1 MVLPPRPG
9 GYAAVRA
16 NKSFAAMDKL
26 IAQEE
31 AEAGAATAASAA
43 AKVVRVSKDAKVQG
57 AKRKAVAAAAPEPV
71 HETEEDWDEFEDDED
86 DEDDEELNENG
97 YFVPPN
103 VTDPPSADAAEAFF
117 DRRVFLDGVPGRADL
132 RMSTATIVG
141 WRAKKQ
147 QWEIECDRGDEPL
160 LVSSKYMFFNDV
172 PQEVAKPKKKP
183 AVAKAK
189 KLAPGASKKAKA
201 APAKKK
207 RV

>member
-1 MVLPPRPG
+1 
-9 GYAAVRA
+9 
-16 NKSFAAMDKL
+16 MDKL

-31 AEAGAATAASAA
+31 AEAGAVASATKA
-43 AKVVRVSKDAKVQG
+43 VKVPKEAKVQG
-57 AKRKAVAAAAPEPV
+57 GKRKAVAAAAPEPV
-71 HETEEDWDEFEDDED
+71 HETEADWDEFEDDED
-86 DEDDEELNENG
+86 DEDDEELNEHG
-97 YFVPPN
+97 YFVPQN

-117 DRRVFLDGVPGRADL
+117 DRRVFLDGVPGRSDL

-172 PQEVAKPKKKP
+172 PQEVVKPKKKP
-183 AVAKAK
+183 AVPKAK
-189 KLAPGASKKAKA
+189 KLAPGVSKKAKA
-201 APAKKK
+201 AAPAGKK

>member
-1 MVLPPRPG
+1 
-9 GYAAVRA
+9 
-16 NKSFAAMDKL
+16 MDKL

-31 AEAGAATAASAA
+31 AEAGAAASAA
-43 AKVVRVSKDAKVQG
+43 AKAVRVPKNAKAQG
-57 AKRKAVAAAAPEPV
+57 SKRKAVAVAAPEPV
-71 HETEEDWDEFEDDED
+71 LETEMDWDEFD
-86 DEDDEELNENG
+86 DEDDEEDEELNEHG
-97 YFVPPN
+97 YFVPQN
-103 VTDPPSADAAEAFF
+103 VTDPPSADAAEAFI

-160 LVSSKYMFFNDV
+160 LVSSKYMFFSDV
-172 PQEVAKPKKKP
+172 PQEVVKPKKKP
-183 AVAKAK
+183 AVPKGPKAK
-189 KLAPGASKKAKA
+189 KLATAGAGVSKKAKG